1 MFLLL
6 STCLSDINV
15 VVLASFVLTFA
26 YNILDPPKVL

>member
-6 STCLSDINV
+6 STRLSDMNV

-26 YNILDPPKVL
+26 YDILEPPKVL